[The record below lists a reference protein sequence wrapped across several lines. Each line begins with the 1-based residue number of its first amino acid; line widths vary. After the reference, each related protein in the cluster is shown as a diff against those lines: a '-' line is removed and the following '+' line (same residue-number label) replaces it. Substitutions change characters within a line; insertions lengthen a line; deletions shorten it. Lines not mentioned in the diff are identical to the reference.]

1 MNGAR
6 KQISV
11 SARSEKKMTCQLIGQ
26 PPAASTT
33 LAHKLKQPMKI
44 ITLLPLVL
52 FCSLVAFAQQ
62 PLPITPSAPRATP
75 PPQPAH
81 PGQAPAAPA
90 EPKDTAN
97 YLITV
102 KWTDA
107 KAGTNSLQV
116 LTAEGSFTLDTIQSS
131 VRIND
136 SDIPTTVNFSGSIN
150 ALSPQKSRLQMFLGR
165 TVPYVT
171 GTYSG
176 GTGTPSSSYQ
186 QMRVGLN
193 STFIVTF
200 DKPLVIQADNNGEVS
215 VLVKRQLN

>member
-1 MNGAR
+1 
-6 KQISV
+6 
-11 SARSEKKMTCQLIGQ
+11 
-26 PPAASTT
+26 
-33 LAHKLKQPMKI
+33 MKT

-52 FCSLVAFAQQ
+52 FCSFVAFAQQ
-62 PLPITPSAPRATP
+62 PSPRKPNNSSAKSSPQTPTSGQASSAPT
-75 PPQPAH
+75 
-81 PGQAPAAPA
+81 

-97 YLITV
+97 YLIIV

-107 KAGTNSLQV
+107 KGGTNSLQV
-116 LTAEGSFTLDTIQSS
+116 LTAEGSFTLDTVQSS

-136 SDIPTTVNFSGSIN
+136 SDIPTTVSLNGSIN
-150 ALSPQKSRLQMFLGR
+150 ALSPEKGRLQMFLGR

-176 GTGTPSSSYQ
+176 GAGTTSSSYQ
-186 QMRVGLN
+186 QLRVGFN
-193 STFIVTF
+193 STFTVTF